1 MLNYVMLSDYFSP
14 ELVTQIIQKG
24 LKILGIVVGAY
35 LVQRIAIISIKKFA
49 NRDKPR
55 IDTLITLLKE
65 SVKIVTNFIGLLL
78 ILTELGFNVVPLI
91 TSAGVVGLAIGMG
104 AKDIAADLIA
114 GIFILIE
121 NRFNVG
127 DIIEVNSKYK
137 GKVFKIDLRT
147 ITLKSVQGDLHIIP
161 NSTITTLTKI
171 T

>member
-1 MLNYVMLSDYFSP
+1 
-14 ELVTQIIQKG
+14 
-24 LKILGIVVGAY
+24 
-35 LVQRIAIISIKKFA
+35 
-49 NRDKPR
+49 
-55 IDTLITLLKE
+55 
-65 SVKIVTNFIGLLL
+65 
-78 ILTELGFNVVPLI
+78 
-91 TSAGVVGLAIGMG
+91 MG

-137 GKVFKIDLRT
+137 GKVSKIDLRT
-147 ITLKSVQGDLHIIP
+147 ITLKSDQGDLHIIP